1 VTGVSVK
8 RLAWSDVLLGGVN
21 LPAGRL
27 ELTLGLGSGLT
38 TRAGDAPDT
47 VWALTDRGPNLS
59 VEDAVARYGLDHL
72 LSFATVRKAKIMPRP
87 DMAPEILELRI
98 KGDVVE
104 LVRRMPLHLA
114 SGQSLSGRPIPGEG
128 MEQVFGLDG
137 ASIGADA
144 LGADPEAIAAM
155 PDGGFWIAEEYGPSL
170 LKVDASGVVTKRWT
184 PAGREAYVSGVGL
197 DVSGALPA
205 IAARRTLNRGFEGV
219 AASTDGLWLYAAFQS
234 TLDGSKGEAR
244 NKRFARIWKLDS
256 ASGTVVGQHLYP
268 FDAPESF
275 PRDQLEG
282 EDKDDLK
289 ICDLVMAGPDTL
301 IVLERMTRTAKLYVV
316 ELRDDRCIAAK
327 HLDVATQPALEDM
340 NASELDLCGVTMLE
354 KRLLF
359 SGDDFQEIGPDIEG
373 VALLSANELLLVSD
387 NDFGV
392 DGAKTQFW
400 RVQSDAAFV

>member
-8 RLAWSDVLLGGVN
+8 RLVWSDVSLGGID
-21 LPAGRL
+21 LPGGRL
-27 ELTLGLGSGLT
+27 ALTLGLGSGLT
-38 TRAGDAPDT
+38 TRAGDAPGT

-72 LSFATVRKAKIMPRP
+72 RPLEAVRKAKIMPRP

-98 KGDVVE
+98 KGDGVE
-104 LVRRMPLHLA
+104 LVRRMLLHVA
-114 SGQSLSGRPIPGEG
+114 SGQTLSGRPIPGEG

-137 ASIGADA
+137 VSLGADA
-144 LGADPEAIAAM
+144 LGADPEGIAAM

-170 LKVDASGVVTKRWT
+170 LKVDASGVVTKRWM
-184 PAGREAYVSGVGL
+184 PAGREANLSGAGL
-197 DVSGALPA
+197 DVSGALPT
-205 IAARRTLNRGFEGV
+205 IAARRALNRGFEGV
-219 AASTDGLWLYAAFQS
+219 AASADGRWLYAAFQS
-234 TLDGSKGEAR
+234 ALDGSEGDAR
-244 NKRFARIWKLDS
+244 NRRFARIWKLDA
-256 ASGTVVGQHLYP
+256 ASGAVVAQHLYP

-275 PRDQLEG
+275 PRDQAEG
-282 EDKDDLK
+282 EGEDDLK

-316 ELRDDRCIAAK
+316 ELRDDRGIAAQ

-340 NASELDLCGVTMLE
+340 NASELELFGVTMLE

-359 SGDDFQEIGPDIEG
+359 SGDDFPEIGPDIEG

-392 DGAKTQFW
+392 DGAETQFW
-400 RVQSDAAFV
+400 RVRSNAAFV